1 MNIDDVLLTDGQQS
15 QAIQQGAKGWFA
27 ALNTP
32 AGNEFLE
39 SIADS
44 LCKAQCLKLLEY
56 LREHDA
62 LDHSYHTGEIIVE
75 IEKLLKGGLDEA
87 EPNKST

>member
-1 MNIDDVLLTDGQQS
+1 MNIDVLLTDGQQS

-27 ALNTP
+27 ALNTL

-44 LCKAQCLKLLEY
+44 LCKAQCLKLLGWQKKDCLHGLVGVKRGKCSECMSE
-56 LREHDA
+56 LE
-62 LDHSYHTGEIIVE
+62 S
-75 IEKLLKGGLDEA
+75 KLKEA
-87 EPNKST
+87 GNGNS